1 MNRLTIAIPYT
12 EDEQFETL
20 ARQLTAHQLVEE
32 VLCLHQNATPSLP
45 SSLPKDVKAV
55 KVDAFFSGAAINSL
69 IESFIKSGRTEYLLL
84 ILPGGRVELGARAP
98 ERFVQVA
105 DDAGAAFVYS
115 DFRQQNGAEVA
126 DHPLIDYQLG
136 AVRDNFDFGSA
147 ILLSREEVLKALR
160 DHGGI
165 SPGIQWGGLY
175 DLRLKLSINSTI
187 FRVPE
192 PLYTRIAADLRAS
205 GEKIFDY
212 VDPRK
217 RDYQIEMEKIATEH
231 LGRIGARLEPSFANP
246 PESREDFPV
255 KASVIIPVRN
265 RVKTIADA
273 ARSALS
279 QKTDFP
285 FNVIVVDNH
294 STDGTT
300 DLLRNLAA
308 DNDRLIHITPARTD
322 YGIGGCWNEAIYSP
336 HCGRYAA
343 QLDSDDIYSSENTLA
358 RIVEEFDSGKYAMVV
373 GSYTIVD
380 FDLNELPPGLIDH
393 REWTRENGRNNALR
407 INGLG
412 APRAFDVTVLR
423 RIGLPNTSYGEDYAV
438 ALRVSREYEIG
449 RIYDS
454 LYFARRWSDNSDSA
468 APLATMN
475 RYDAYKD
482 RLRTIEILARQR
494 LVGQTLVCP

>member
-12 EDEQFETL
+12 EDKQFETL
-20 ARQLTAHQLVEE
+20 ARQFIAHQLVEE
-32 VLCLHQNATPSLP
+32 VLCLRQSAPPSLP
-45 SSLPKDVKAV
+45 PSLLKDVKAV
-55 KVDAFFSGAAINSL
+55 NVDAFFSGPAINTL
-69 IESFIKSGRTEYLLL
+69 IEAWRTDYLLL

-115 DFRQQNGAEVA
+115 DFRQQSGAEVAGLGAQASLPAGSRSGQAGMPALPGEVA

-136 AVRDNFDFGSA
+136 AIRDNFDFGSLV
-147 ILLSREEVLKALR
+147 LLSREEVEKALR

-165 SPGIQWGGLY
+165 SPDIRWGGLY

-187 FRVPE
+187 FRIPE
-192 PLYTRIAADLRAS
+192 PLYTRVAADLRAS

-231 LGRIGARLEPSFANP
+231 LERIGARLEP
-246 PESREDFPV
+246 
-255 KASVIIPVRN
+255 
-265 RVKTIADA
+265 
-273 ARSALS
+273 
-279 QKTDFP
+279 
-285 FNVIVVDNH
+285 IV
-294 STDGTT
+294 
-300 DLLRNLAA
+300 A
-308 DNDRLIHITPARTD
+308 
-322 YGIGGCWNEAIYSP
+322 
-336 HCGRYAA
+336 
-343 QLDSDDIYSSENTLA
+343 
-358 RIVEEFDSGKYAMVV
+358 EFDSGKYAMVI

-438 ALRVSREYEIG
+438 TLRVSREYEIG

-468 APLATMN
+468 LPLATMN

>member
-12 EDEQFETL
+12 EDKQFENL
-20 ARQLTAHQLVEE
+20 ARQFIDHPLVEE
-32 VLCLHQNATPSLP
+32 VLCLSQHAPPSLP
-45 SSLPKDVKAV
+45 VSMKAV
-55 KVDAFFSGAAINSL
+55 NVDAFFSGSAINSL
-69 IESFIKSGRTEYLLL
+69 IEAWRTDYLLL
-84 ILPGGRVELGARAP
+84 VLPGGRVEPGARAL

-105 DDAGAAFVYS
+105 DDTGAAFVYS

-136 AVRDNFDFGSA
+136 AIRDNFDFGSA
-147 ILLSREEVLKALR
+147 ILLSREGVVKALR

-165 SPGIQWGGLY
+165 SPDIRWGGLY

-187 FRVPE
+187 FRIPE
-192 PLYTRIAADLRAS
+192 PLYTRVAADLRAS

-217 RDYQIEMEKIATEH
+217 RDYQVEMERIATEH
-231 LGRIGARLEPSFANP
+231 LERIGARLEPSFANP
-246 PESREDFPV
+246 PESREEFPV
-255 KASVIIPVRN
+255 RASVIIPVRN

-300 DLLRNLAA
+300 DILRKLAA
-308 DNDRLIHITPARTD
+308 DNGRLIHIIPARTD

-358 RIVEEFDSGKYAMVV
+358 RIIAEFDTGKYAMVI

-468 APLATMN
+468 LPLATMN

-482 RLRTIEILARQR
+482 RLRTIEILARQQFNAR
-494 LVGQTLVCP
+494 KNYRTGSGSDLVR